1 MQNQAV
7 DASGVL
13 ASWSNAAGESACHIE
28 FASEHWQSDI
38 DGAPSGHPTPHA
50 ILDAALASCTALTL
64 QLYVKHKG
72 WAVSRVDVTVSHEHV
87 QGVYRLLRQIG
98 VEGDLSE
105 EQRAALLR
113 VAQACPVHRT
123 LVGDIAIDTTLVPT

>member
-7 DASGVL
+7 DTNEVL
-13 ASWSNAAGESACHIE
+13 ASWSDASGESACHLE

-38 DGAPSGHPTPHA
+38 AGAPSGHPTPHE

-72 WAVSRVDVTVSHEHV
+72 WAVGRVDVTVSHEHV
-87 QGVYRLLRQIG
+87 QGVYRMALQIG
-98 VEGDLSE
+98 VEGELSA

-113 VAQACPVHRT
+113 VAQACPVHKT
-123 LVGDIAIDTTLVPT
+123 LMGDIAIDTAPVAA